1 MKDRY
6 AGLSCRDVGELD
18 PRGEGAAMNLP
29 ISVDIEVGVSGPK
42 QRSSG
47 DCVRTGS
54 RETEQD

>member
-1 MKDRY
+1 MQ
-6 AGLSCRDVGELD
+6 AFPAVMLGSWTLG
-18 PRGEGAAMNLP
+18 GEGAAMNLP

-47 DCVRTGS
+47 DFARTGS